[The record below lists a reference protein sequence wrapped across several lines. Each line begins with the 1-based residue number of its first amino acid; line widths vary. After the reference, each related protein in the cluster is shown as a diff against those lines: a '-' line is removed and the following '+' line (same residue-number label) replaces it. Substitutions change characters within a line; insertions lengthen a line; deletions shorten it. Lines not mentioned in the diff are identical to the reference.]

1 MSMHRKKY
9 CVANWKMN
17 LVQSD
22 IKSFIMQWENKNLDQ
37 SHVTTIFCPSF
48 TDVNTTANLLQN
60 SLSELGAQNVCYES
74 KGAFTG
80 EVSSA
85 MLKEAGCKWVIIG
98 HSERRTIFSETDNVI
113 QKKLKVMISDNLCP
127 ILCIGE
133 SKDERDSG
141 KTQVVLSRQ
150 LSV

>member
-1 MSMHRKKY
+1 MHRKKY

-22 IKSFIMQWENKNLDQ
+22 INSFILQWKNKNLHQ
-37 SHVTTIFCPSF
+37 SHVTTIFCPSY
-48 TDVNTTANLLQN
+48 TNVNRTSDLLQN
-60 SLSELGAQNVCYES
+60 SSIEIGAQNVCYES

-98 HSERRTIFSETDNVI
+98 HSERRSIFGETNDMI
-113 QKKLKVMISDNLCP
+113 KKNWN
-127 ILCIGE
+127 
-133 SKDERDSG
+133 
-141 KTQVVLSRQ
+141 
-150 LSV
+150 